1 MRLISF
7 RQKNFR
13 AALHPL
19 DRRSQPL
26 AHVEKTVSEIIAAVR
41 AEGDTALLTLAEKFD
56 GVRFKNGRAL
66 RVTNAELHAADAAV
80 DAKTKRAIA
89 ASRKNV
95 IAFAKRSLRKDWMGL
110 NDQGA
115 EVGEVFQPF
124 ERVGIYVPGGTAPL
138 VSSANM
144 TVALAKAAGCP
155 EIVVC
160 TPPGR
165 DGSVNPALLHA
176 LRAAG
181 ATEILK
187 IGGAQ
192 AVAALAIGTKTIAPV
207 VKVYGPGNTYVVEA
221 KRQLFGLVAVDLL
234 PGPSEIVVL
243 ADDSARPDF
252 IAADLLAQAEH
263 GGDSE
268 IGFITD
274 SEALV
279 AAVKREIEIQAA
291 QLSRQGPLRKVIDER
306 CWLVLVEKIEDGV
319 AIVNSF
325 APEHLSLVSRR
336 ERALLPKIRT
346 AGAIFCGNWSPVAVG
361 DFLAGPSHELPTGGA
376 GKSFPGLTVDQFQR
390 RTSIVRLSRDAIAKS
405 APIVE
410 AFAKVEGLDAHGNSA
425 RIRVRG

>member
-7 RQKNFR
+7 QQKNFR
-13 AALHPL
+13 TALRPL
-19 DRRSQPL
+19 DRRAQPL
-26 AHVEKTVSEIIAAVR
+26 AHVEKTVSEVIAAVR
-41 AEGDTALLTLAEKFD
+41 AEGDAALLTLAEKFD
-56 GVRFKNGRAL
+56 GVRFKNGKAM
-66 RVTNAELHAADAAV
+66 RVTEAELDAADRAV

-95 IAFAKRSLRKDWMGL
+95 TAFAKRSLRKDWMGL

-165 DGSVNPALLHA
+165 EGSVNPALLHA

-192 AVAALAIGTKTIAPV
+192 AIAALAIGTKTIAPV
-207 VKVYGPGNTYVVEA
+207 VKVYGPGNSYVVEA

-306 CWLVLVEKIEDGV
+306 CWLVLVEKIEDGI
-319 AIVNSF
+319 AIVNGF

-336 ERALLPKIRT
+336 EKALLPQIRT
-346 AGAIFCGNWSPVAVG
+346 AGAIFCGHWSPVAVG

-390 RTSIVRLSRDAIAKS
+390 RTSIVRLSREAIAKS

-425 RIRVRG
+425 SIRVRG